1 MRLPSDSRV
10 CKTRTRSAAGGNEP
24 ARGRASKEI
33 LWKEDEARQVACR
46 RDALSAVRG
55 ADAIKTK
62 KGGCYAEPWVPVQ
75 EKRERQLDRLD
86 RGNSAGSAVAGAGVS
101 ISEILMIKG

>member
-24 ARGRASKEI
+24 TRGRTSKER
-33 LWKEDEARQVACR
+33 LWNGDEARQVACR

-55 ADAIKTK
+55 ADAIKTE

-86 RGNSAGSAVAGAGVS
+86 VETPQGRRLLARGFPYRKS
-101 ISEILMIKG
+101 